1 MNFENLTIWCW
12 IIPAL
17 VGIICAI
24 LGYLLGKSGNTTIDN
39 SADLNL
45 CEEKNIR
52 LKADLYA
59 CQQKLNAKP
68 VAVAP
73 ISNFAVPETPTAA
86 APVTLTTPVIPV
98 ITFDAIAAKT
108 AFGKTIKQ
116 DDLKLVE
123 GIGPKIEAMFK
134 ESGIKTWKALSD
146 ASVADCQKVL
156 DGGGNRYK
164 IHDPASWPMQ
174 AKMCY
179 EGKWMELTK
188 WQDEHKH
195 GKL

>member
-1 MNFENLTIWCW
+1 MNFENLNIWCW

-17 VGIICAI
+17 VGIISGI
-24 LGYLLGKSGNTTIDN
+24 LGYLIGKSGNTTIDN
-39 SADLNL
+39 SADLKL
-45 CEEKNIR
+45 CQDKNAR
-52 LKADLYA
+52 LQADLDA
-59 CQQKLNAKP
+59 CKKKLVTAS
-68 VAVAP
+68 AAP
-73 ISNFAVPETPTAA
+73 STPAAPAASFA
-86 APVTLTTPVIPV
+86 APVAPVAATGIAFNAV
-98 ITFDAIAAKT
+98 AAKA

-123 GIGPKIEAMFK
+123 GIGPKIESMFK
-134 ESGIKTWKALSD
+134 AAGIKTWQALSN
-146 ASVADCQKVL
+146 ASVAECQKIL

-179 EGKWMELTK
+179 EGKWADLAK

>member
-1 MNFENLTIWCW
+1 MNFENLNIWCW

-17 VGIICAI
+17 VGIISGI
-24 LGYLLGKSGNTTIDN
+24 LGYLIGKSGNTTIDN
-39 SADLNL
+39 SADLKL
-45 CEEKNIR
+45 CQDKNAR
-52 LKADLYA
+52 LQADLDA
-59 CQQKLNAKP
+59 CKKKLVP
-68 VAVAP
+68 AP
-73 ISNFAVPETPTAA
+73 AAPSVPAAPAASFA
-86 APVTLTTPVIPV
+86 APVAPVAATGIA
-98 ITFDAIAAKT
+98 FNAAAAKA

-123 GIGPKIEAMFK
+123 GIGPKIESMFK
-134 ESGIKTWKALSD
+134 AAGIKTWQALSN
-146 ASVADCQKVL
+146 ASVAECQKIL

-179 EGKWMELTK
+179 EGKWADLAK